1 MIRALAAA
9 GGKLDAVNKDN
20 LTPLLLAEA
29 PKKPNPQD
37 MGDLDIYKPKRNSK
51 EEIVAALR
59 ELMHLGPNDPAP
71 QPPPLPA
78 KDDKKVSD
86 DKEKDKEKK
95 DGPKEA
101 AAVTPAQ

>member
-20 LTPLLLAEA
+20 LTPLLLAET
-29 PKKPNPQD
+29 PKKPDPSD
-37 MGDLDIYKPKRNSK
+37 MGDLDVYKPKRNSK
-51 EEIVAALR
+51 EEVIAALR

-78 KDDKKVSD
+78 QADKDKKASDDKKDSSQ
-86 DKEKDKEKK
+86 
-95 DGPKEA
+95 
-101 AAVTPAQ
+101 AAVVAPAK